1 MTLPTAISD
10 PARRDLRA
18 LVPAGLVLAIVFV
31 WIGANG
37 GYAPETWYPSA
48 LVMLALWG
56 VVVGAGGRVLP
67 ADPAAR
73 LALLAFAAL
82 VGLNYLSILWAGS
95 PGDALA
101 AANEL
106 SLYLLAAWI
115 FAVLPWTPRSLAIA
129 LGLWSLGIA
138 AFCGVRLAQ
147 AASAASLT
155 DFYVNGR
162 FSLPMDYSNAT
173 AALAVM
179 GMWPPLVLS
188 ARREA
193 PAWLRGIGLGLAV
206 FLVDFSTLPQSRA
219 ALLGLIL
226 TGVLAVIVAS
236 DRLRLLVR
244 YAVVGGAL
252 AVCLPRTVAVGNA
265 VSAGGYVGPVLRHAA
280 TAMLVTSVVAALL
293 GMVIGVIEDRLA
305 AGRRPREASRPPRLK
320 WTPRGRRALLA
331 TGAVGLLVVV
341 AAAVVVAEPPA
352 TRFIHSV
359 VRNGNTD
366 ASTGSSRLLSTS
378 PEERFDYA
386 RVALHLFSGAPVLGV
401 GSGNFGRR
409 YDAERRFVK
418 HSQYAH
424 NLPLRVLS
432 ETGIVGILVFALLVG
447 ALVVG
452 MVRVARRRRDLG
464 RACAVIAMCV
474 SGYFLVH
481 SCLDWV
487 DEFPA
492 LAVPAIA
499 IPLATLGLADREGQR
514 RRAGGWGRFT
524 VPIEPRV
531 RRIIGAGLGIAAW
544 VVLVLALSLSYLS
557 VRLVDRAFAVARSS
571 PATAYHDL
579 SVARSL
585 NPLSADPL
593 TSEGTIALY
602 LGDTTRSVRAFQRS
616 IRREDDW
623 YPRLELGL
631 IAAGQGRFQDALAQ
645 IDAAGR
651 LDVNDP
657 LVAQA
662 RRSVLAHR
670 RIDPLAFNRLVLQ
683 EGDVTSSVQTAIR

>member
-1 MTLPTAISD
+1 M
-10 PARRDLRA
+10 
-18 LVPAGLVLAIVFV
+18 PAGLVLVIIFV
-31 WIGANG
+31 WVGANG

-67 ADPAAR
+67 AHPAAR
-73 LALLAFAAL
+73 TALLAFAGL

-101 AANEL
+101 SANEL

-115 FAVLPWTPRSLAIA
+115 FAVLPWTPRSLALA
-129 LGLWSLGIA
+129 LGLWSLGIC
-138 AFCGVRLAQ
+138 AFCAVRLAQ

-162 FSLPMDYSNAT
+162 FALPMDYSNAT

-179 GMWPPLVLS
+179 GMWPALVLS

-193 PAWLRGIGLGLAV
+193 PWWLRGICLGVAV

-219 ALLGLIL
+219 AILGLIL
-226 TGVLAVIVAS
+226 TAVVGLIAAS
-236 DRLRLLVR
+236 DRLRLVAR
-244 YAVVGGAL
+244 YVVLGGAL
-252 AVCLPRTVAVGNA
+252 AVCLPRTVNVGSA
-265 VSAGGYVGPVLRHAA
+265 VSAGADVSPVLRHAA
-280 TAMLVTSVVAALL
+280 TAMLVTSMVAAVL
-293 GMVIGVIEDRLA
+293 GMLIGLVENRLA
-305 AGRRPREASRPPRLK
+305 ARRRARDVPPGQRRQWRL
-320 WTPRGRRALLA
+320 PGRRAGIA
-331 TGAVGLLVVV
+331 CGAVVLVVAV
-341 AAAVVVAEPPA
+341 AGAVVVGEPA
-352 TRFIHSV
+352 ASRFVHSV
-359 VRNGNTD
+359 IRNGNTD
-366 ASTGSSRLLSTS
+366 ASTGSTRLLSTS

-386 RVALHLFSGAPVLGV
+386 RVALHLFSSAPVLGI

-418 HSQYAH
+418 HSEYAH
-424 NLPLRVLS
+424 NLPLRVLA
-432 ETGIVGILVFALLVG
+432 ETGIVGLAVFALLLG
-447 ALVVG
+447 ALVLG
-452 MVRVARRRRDLG
+452 MVRVARDRRDLG

-499 IPLATLGLADREGQR
+499 IPMATLGLTDRDGHR
-514 RRAGGWGRFT
+514 RRASRRISL
-524 VPIEPRV
+524 PIAPRV
-531 RRIIGAGLGIAAW
+531 RRTIGTVTGVAAW
-544 VVLVLALSLSYLS
+544 IVLVVALSLSYMS

-571 PATAYHDL
+571 PASAYHDL

-602 LGDTTRSVRAFQRS
+602 LGDKARSARAFERS
-616 IRREDDW
+616 IQREDDW

-631 IAAGQGRFQDALAQ
+631 IAASQGRFQDALEQ

-651 LDVNDP
+651 LDAHDP

-662 RRSVLAHR
+662 RRSVLAHH